1 MEKKV
6 VEIMFAKNVPA
17 YARTTA
23 QMPAEQSLED
33 FLKECSG
40 DLMGDL
46 VFQPDW
52 QQASGER
59 VVDATS
65 SGESIQGLVLE
76 GQDDFDVAETAR
88 KVLHQHWD
96 QLAEA
101 LPNEVL
107 ADLHL
112 ILGGQKTQTPNA
124 LTSNDSLILAGL
136 AGMLSA
142 RKSKVDALR
151 QEIELKLQEFRAL
164 ITDPV
169 EIAYGDQV
177 SIEIRPEGEGDAVLV
192 SRKDWGYTLVN
203 YGQASL
209 KATIYDGSPAIDPV
223 HEVEI
228 DYVDLL
234 DETVGLAASF
244 PAE

>member
-1 MEKKV
+1 MSHNV

-23 QMPAEQSLED
+23 RKPSDQSLED
-33 FLKECSG
+33 FLREFSG
-40 DLMGDL
+40 ELMGDL

-59 VVDATS
+59 VVDAGCL
-65 SGESIQGLVLE
+65 GETIQGLLLE
-76 GQDDFDVAETAR
+76 GQDDFDVAEKAR
-88 KVLHQHWD
+88 KALHQHWE
-96 QLAEA
+96 LMAKS
-101 LPNEVL
+101 LPDHVL
-107 ADLHL
+107 NDLQS
-112 ILGGQKTQTPNA
+112 ILGRRDTMPATTQVAPSSSPENQA
-124 LTSNDSLILAGL
+124 ESLRLDIEG
-136 AGMLSA
+136 
-142 RKSKVDALR
+142 KLR
-151 QEIELKLQEFRAL
+151 QLRA
-164 ITDPV
+164 IIDDPV
-169 EIAYGDQV
+169 EIAFANQV

-223 HEVEI
+223 HHVEI

-234 DETVGLAASF
+234 DETVRQASSL